1 MRTSPLLD
9 RYKGIVGE
17 SQIEQIYE
25 VARSLA
31 GLRVLHVN
39 TTAQGG
45 GVAEILHELLPLMEE
60 LDLKHDW
67 KVIPID
73 EASGY
78 FTARLVD
85 MLQGY
90 DRGEFPE
97 REKQVF
103 LEKLRRSVR
112 YGQVAQAD
120 LYFIQLKRADGATA
134 GTLAY
139 QMGWMK
145 PQSVTATTNRFGI
158 TAAAASVV
166 QAYQSDPTR
175 LIGSFTSTFPS

>member
-1 MRTSPLLD
+1 MNKARHTRLVRSPFRTIPVICL
-9 RYKGIVGE
+9 
-17 SQIEQIYE
+17 
-25 VARSLA
+25 ALA
-31 GLRVLHVN
+31 GLGAGITPVQAAQTKTQGQTQQAVTWQQRDTAVYVVSTLNLLH
-39 TTAQGG
+39 TRHGRPLTP
-45 GVAEILHELLPLMEE
+45 LLMRKLGATH
-60 LDLKHDW
+60 LD
-67 KVIPID
+67 VY
-73 EASGY
+73 A
-78 FTARLVD
+78 
-85 MLQGY
+85 
-90 DRGEFPE
+90 DR
-97 REKQVF
+97 
-103 LEKLRRSVR
+103 
-112 YGQVAQAD
+112 AQAD